1 MDNNFGQNNPNDNDI
16 IDLRE
21 NESNQFVDPNFVMN
35 DYNQQNQ
42 QNQQYVNNN
51 YNQQNQQYMDNNMN
65 QQNQQ
70 YVNNNMNQPNQ
81 QYMNN
86 NMNQP
91 NQQYMNSNMNQPNQQ
106 YMDNNMNQQQGYMNN
121 NQQGNYSQP
130 QNQQYMQQNGQN
142 NMQVPMQQGAQSGVP
157 VNTQL
162 NNNFTEE
169 ETDLIYANLDPQ
181 QQNMVNQIING
192 FEIENSESVL
202 GYAVSVQMKLAEF
215 SDRILES
222 VKGNDVDA
230 EVADLLTDLAVEIK
244 HFDSVAG
251 GDEKKGFLS
260 GFLGGINKGQ
270 RKISDTKNN
279 MSDQI
284 KYQVALSKK
293 ETDKLKVR
301 YENISQTMN
310 EIEKKLDDAKVG
322 LIRNVTVMNQMY
334 DKNLNYY
341 KELSLYIIAGKEKL
355 KQFGQQLEQQKLL
368 ATQTNSQMEIQKL
381 NEMIDLND
389 KFERKI
395 DDLIKSRI
403 ISIQNAPQ
411 IRLVQRSSEQLIY
424 SIQNSVLTAIP
435 IWKSQMVISLGIS
448 SNKTAMGLQQHI
460 SDTTNQ
466 LLIKNSELLKQGTL
480 DIAEQTEKGLVSVEA
495 LKITNENLIDTI
507 YGVIEVQERGKENR
521 KVAEQEIIKL
531 EGELKQALK
540 GDGSRPQRVQDKGGN
555 NNFLN
560 NN

>member
-70 YVNNNMNQPNQ
+70 YGNNNMNQPNQ

-86 NMNQP
+86 
-91 NQQYMNSNMNQPNQQ
+91 NMNQPNQQ

-181 QQNMVNQIING
+181 QQNMVNQIINS

-560 NN
+560 NK